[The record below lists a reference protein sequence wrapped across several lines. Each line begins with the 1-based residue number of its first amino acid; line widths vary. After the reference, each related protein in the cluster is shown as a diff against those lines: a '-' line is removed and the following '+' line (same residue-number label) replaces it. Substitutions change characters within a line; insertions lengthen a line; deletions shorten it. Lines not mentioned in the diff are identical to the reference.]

1 MSIKQKIGAGTVNV
15 KMENVNVPMVSLVTI
30 VKIEKPLVVVV
41 SASTEIARNQ
51 PLAVAI
57 LDLLVTFVK

>member
-1 MSIKQKIGAGTVNV
+1 MYIKQKIGAGTVNV
-15 KMENVNVPMVSLVTI
+15 KTENVNVPMVSLVTI
-30 VKIEKPLVVVV
+30 VKIEKLLVVIV

-51 PLAVAI
+51 PLAFAI

>member
-1 MSIKQKIGAGTVNV
+1 MNV